1 MKTVKLFF
9 GAMAIAVVSML
20 AAPQLNAQEAE
31 KTENRDENGKIRRH
45 PYLTNGAW
53 ANWFIQAA
61 GGVNFFGDG
70 GYTPALGGG
79 LDVNV
84 GKWFTPCIG
93 ARVGYSG
100 LTGAEWSKKET
111 ILGTALDSEKNQY
124 KQKFGF
130 AYIHGD
136 AMWNISN
143 ALGGYKESR
152 FWDFVPYVHAGL
164 LLTYERPTVI
174 GAGDFGD
181 KELAVGAGLL
191 NVLRLH
197 KRLDLTLDVRG
208 ILMNGNHHA
217 ANGGLSGAIQTTLG
231 LSVNLG
237 KTDWTRAADYHNPE
251 DTDKISAAEAAVAA
265 LTAANAALAADKS
278 DLEGKNAKLNDKNK
292 ALEDELNALRNK
304 PALENVEPAVFYFEI
319 GQTKLNDKE
328 LAHLDFYLKN
338 VLPHVDSKKVT
349 VITGSADKRTGTTRR
364 NEYLC
369 QKRVDYLKNILVEKY
384 GINVDNF
391 QTKTVVAN
399 SKTPA
404 LDRAVIVSFE

>member
-1 MKTVKLFF
+1 MKTVKLFI

-20 AAPQLNAQEAE
+20 TAPQISAQEAE
-31 KTENRDENGKIRRH
+31 KAENRDENGKIRRH

-70 GYTPALGGG
+70 GYKPGLGATV
-79 LDVNV
+79 DVNA

-100 LTGAEWSKKET
+100 LNGVEWAKSET
-111 ILGTALDSEKNQY
+111 VLGTAFVESKNAY
-124 KQKFGF
+124 KEKFGF

-143 ALGGYKESR
+143 AIGGYKESR

-164 LLTYERPTVI
+164 LMTYSHPMVV
-174 GAGDFGD
+174 GAPDFHD
-181 KELAVGAGLL
+181 NELAVGAGLL

-208 ILMNGNHHA
+208 LLMKGSHHGA
-217 ANGGLSGAIQTTLG
+217 EGGLAAAIQTSLG

-237 KTDWTRAADYHNPE
+237 KTDWTRAADYHNPV
-251 DTDKISAAEAAVAA
+251 DTDKITAAEAAVAA
-265 LTAANAALAADKS
+265 LTAANAALATDKAA
-278 DLEGKNAKLNDKNK
+278 LEDKNAKLNEKNK

-304 PALENVEPAVFYFEI
+304 SALENVEPAVFYFEI
-319 GQTKLNDKE
+319 GQTRLNDKE

-338 VLPHVDSKKVT
+338 VLPYVDNQKVT
-349 VITGSADKRTGTTRR
+349 VLTGSADKKTGTTRR

-369 QKRVDYLKNILVEKY
+369 QKRIEYVKNLLVEKY

-391 QTKTVVAN
+391 QTQTLVAN
-399 SKTPA
+399 GKTPA
-404 LDRAVIVSFE
+404 LDRAVIISFE